1 MDANTQSEQLSIFQQ
16 IVSQFFEMQ
25 KVGDFEKQHYIL
37 EYGGQDRISV
47 VSEDEKQ
54 VEKFIEGFFRTCV
67 SQMKLMKKD
76 DNTLIVPCIF
86 RFLDSTIN
94 DKSSSTTKPVEIEIK
109 SIKVPILH
117 RLYFIAR

>member
-1 MDANTQSEQLSIFQQ
+1 MNANTQSEQLYIFKQ
-16 IVSQFFEMQ
+16 IVLQFFEMQ
-25 KVGDFEKQHYIL
+25 QVGDFEKKHYIL

>member
-25 KVGDFEKQHYIL
+25 KVGDFEKKHYIL

-94 DKSSSTTKPVEIEIK
+94 EKNSSTTKPVEIEIK